1 MMSQTPATSSLS
13 QKVDLILNIYELT
26 NTFPGL
32 VHLGLYH
39 TGLAAFPNESEGIE
53 YSFSTE
59 GIRMTEPKY
68 DLIGHWRTS
77 IPLGTLN
84 ISIKEAHTIIRKL
97 DARFHRYNYDILFN
111 NCNHFTDVAAKCLL
125 HGSSCDVSSVFS
137 FFRLGNWSDDNSA
150 GEDSCDTSHIGSDS
164 GIIAEE
170 VSTKAAPLPPSLEAS
185 SGEPPCQ
192 GMDVVCGDVEHSN
205 GAERTKQSTQPGSY
219 FCLLGY

>member
-150 GEDSCDTSHIGSDS
+150 GEDSCDTSQLGSSSDS
-164 GIIAEE
+164 SDSSDASGDET
-170 VSTKAAPLPPSLEAS
+170 SFQDLECRNVES
-185 SGEPPCQ
+185 SSCA
-192 GMDVVCGDVEHSN
+192 
-205 GAERTKQSTQPGSY
+205 GALSRTKQSPRSVSY
-219 FCLLGY
+219 FCLLDY